1 MLLQDDSTLGASLK
15 SDFLKGLSALFG
27 SDPFVFSL
35 W

>member
-1 MLLQDDSTLGASLK
+1 MLLQDDGTLGASLK
-15 SDFLKGLSALFG
+15 SDFLKGLSALFE